1 MQVQKGDR
9 KIYYRVEDLTVLFSV
24 AINKAVKYLVRL
36 WKILL
41 TQLIKL
47 TWLICIELCTHKLIL
62 YETCAKVEPT
72 HLGHKVMLKNPFFWI
87 PDLSKIVY
95 LSLSDIFHSA
105 KHLV

>member
-47 TWLICIELCTHKLIL
+47 T
-62 YETCAKVEPT
+62 
-72 HLGHKVMLKNPFFWI
+72 
-87 PDLSKIVY
+87 
-95 LSLSDIFHSA
+95 
-105 KHLV
+105 